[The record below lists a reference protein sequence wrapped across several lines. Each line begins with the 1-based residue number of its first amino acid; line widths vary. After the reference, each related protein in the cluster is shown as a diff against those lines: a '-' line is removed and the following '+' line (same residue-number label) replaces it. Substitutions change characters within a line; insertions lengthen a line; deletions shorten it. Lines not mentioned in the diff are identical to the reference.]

1 MFTVYDSVGFF
12 SLLSQLFKF
21 EYLGVIFNVYIE
33 LGGFFYFKLFSSDRG
48 ILIFRCNVLSC
59 NRRQDGGKYLV
70 SIKK

>member
-12 SLLSQLFKF
+12 LFYRNCLNLNTWGLF
-21 EYLGVIFNVYIE
+21 LMFTLNWGF
-33 LGGFFYFKLFSSDRG
+33 FFYFKLFSSDGG